1 MAKRIIKVHDFIG
14 SEGRSRVNVSKL
26 GLRGIPASDTV
37 VLDFAGVDFLSRSFT
52 DEIISQ
58 LEGRSYALENT
69 NEIIKNMF
77 KAVVDGRMKSRRH
90 DASNADIKRF
100 DTLVELSRYLNMV
113 M

>member
-26 GLRGIPASDTV
+26 GLCGIQAADTA
-37 VLDFAGVDFLSRSFT
+37 VLDFSGVDFLSRSFT
-52 DEIISQ
+52 DEIVSQ
-58 LEGRSYALENT
+58 LEGRSYTIENA
-69 NEIIKNMF
+69 NEIINNMF
-77 KAVVDGRMKSRRH
+77 KAVVEGRMKSRRH
-90 DASNADIKRF
+90 DVSNADIKRF